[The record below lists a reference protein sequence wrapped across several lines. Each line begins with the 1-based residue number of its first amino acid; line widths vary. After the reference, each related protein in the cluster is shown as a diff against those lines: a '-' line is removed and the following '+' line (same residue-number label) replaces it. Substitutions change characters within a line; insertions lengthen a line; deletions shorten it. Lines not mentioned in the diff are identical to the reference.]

1 MMAGEK
7 HVITPTTFSF
17 KNTERVKVSSLK
29 TCIRFQ
35 LHRAPK
41 YMFVGNV
48 EEGPAQSMI
57 LPAYTK
63 NWERERNDTPLDPRD
78 ASLF

>member
-1 MMAGEK
+1 MIAGEK

-17 KNTERVKVSSLK
+17 KNTEREKVSSLK
-29 TCIRFQ
+29 TCICFQ
-35 LHRAPK
+35 LHRPPK

-48 EEGPAQSMI
+48 CEDPAQSTM

-63 NWERERNDTPLDPRD
+63 NWETERNDAPLDPRD